1 MGLEENK
8 KVVQE
13 FYHTII
19 NEKKIDFIGQYL
31 TDDFVHNGEQRGIKG
46 QKEAVLQLLTAF
58 PDLENSIEISLSE
71 GDLVAVHS
79 NWKGTHEGEFM
90 GVPATKTPVNWQSTA
105 ILKIRGGKIC
115 EAWDVNDFL
124 SLFQKIGKYPQE

>member
-1 MGLEENK
+1 MDLEENK
-8 KVVQE
+8 KIVQE

-46 QKEAVLQLLTAF
+46 QKEAVQMFIAAF
-58 PDLENSIEISLSE
+58 PDLQNTIEVSLAE
-71 GDLVAVHS
+71 EDLVAVHET
-79 NWKGTHEGEFM
+79 WKGTHEGEFM

-124 SLFQKIGKYPQE
+124 SLFQEIGKYPQE